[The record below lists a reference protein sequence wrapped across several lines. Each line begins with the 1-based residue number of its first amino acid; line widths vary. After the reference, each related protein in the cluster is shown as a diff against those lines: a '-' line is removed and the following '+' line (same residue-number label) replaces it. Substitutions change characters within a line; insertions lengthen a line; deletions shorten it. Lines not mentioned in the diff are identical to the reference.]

1 MMRVLVSGSFDDL
14 RSRKMRF
21 LQEAARLG
29 ELHVR
34 MWSDDVTL
42 ALTGSS
48 PVFPQAERWYFLQAV
63 RYLSHLALVNRPE
76 DAVTWTL
83 PGGEPPDI
91 WAILNSVDEPA
102 PEARRAAEAAGVEIR
117 VLSDADLQ
125 GFPVPEENAWEAP
138 TGAKKVIV
146 TGCYDWLHTGHIRFF
161 EEVAE
166 LGDLYV
172 AVGNDVNVRHLKGE
186 GHPMFSEDLRRY
198 MVQSIRYVK
207 QAVLTKGM
215 GWMDAAPNI
224 AEIHSDIYAVNEDGD
239 KPEKR
244 AFCAEHGLEYVV
256 LQRRPKEGLTRR
268 SSTELR
274 GF

>member
-1 MMRVLVSGSFDDL
+1 MKRVLVSGSFDDL

-21 LQEAARLG
+21 LQEAAGLG

-34 MWSDDVTL
+34 VWSDEVIE
-42 ALTGSS
+42 ALTGS
-48 PVFPQAERWYFLQAV
+48 PPEFPQAERWYFLQAV
-63 RYLSHLALVNRPE
+63 RYLSHLALVTRPP
-76 DAVTWTL
+76 DAVAAIL
-83 PGGEPPDI
+83 RDGSRPDI
-91 WAILNSVDEPA
+91 WAILTSDDEPA
-102 PEARRAAEAAGVEIR
+102 AGAWRAAEAAGVEIR
-117 VLSDADLQ
+117 MLADSDLE
-125 GFPVPEENAWEAP
+125 GFPIPEQNAWEAP
-138 TGAKKVIV
+138 TTAKKVIV

-172 AVGNDVNVRHLKGE
+172 AVGNDANVRHLKGE
-186 GHPMFSEDLRRY
+186 GHPMYSEDLRRY
-198 MVQSIRYVK
+198 MVQSVRYVN

-224 AEIHSDIYAVNEDGD
+224 EEIHPDIYAVNEDGD

-256 LQRRPKEGLTRR
+256 LQRLPKEGLTRR
-268 SSTELR
+268 SSTDLR

>member
-1 MMRVLVSGSFDDL
+1 MKRVLVSGSFDDL

-21 LQEAARLG
+21 LQEAAKLG
-29 ELHVR
+29 ELTVR
-34 MWSDDVTL
+34 LWSDDVTV
-42 ALTGSS
+42 ALTGSA
-48 PVFPQAERWYFLQAV
+48 PEFPQAERGYFLQAV
-63 RYLSHLALVNRPE
+63 RYLSHLAFVTEPE
-76 DAVTWTL
+76 DAAVPTL
-83 PGGEPPDI
+83 FDGRLPDI
-91 WAILNSVDEPA
+91 WAVPAATDEPA
-102 PEARRAAEAAGVEIR
+102 AAALRTAAASGVEIR
-117 VLSDADLQ
+117 LFTDEELQ
-125 GFPVPEENAWEAP
+125 GFPVPEQNAWESP

-172 AVGNDVNVRHLKGE
+172 AVGNDANVRNLKGE
-186 GHPMFSEDLRRY
+186 GHPLFREELRRY

-224 AEIHSDIYAVNEDGD
+224 AEIRPDIYAVNEDGD
-239 KPEKR
+239 KPEKQ

-268 SSTELR
+268 SSTDLR

>member
-1 MMRVLVSGSFDDL
+1 MKRVLVSGSFDDL

-21 LQEAARLG
+21 LQEAAHLG

-34 MWSDDVTL
+34 VWSDDVTA
-42 ALTGSS
+42 ALTGSD
-48 PVFPQAERWYFLQAV
+48 PEFPQAERWYFLQAV
-63 RYLSHLALVNRPE
+63 RYLSGLVLVTRPE
-76 DAVTWTL
+76 DAMALTL
-83 PGGEPPDI
+83 PDGNKPDI
-91 WAILNSVDEPA
+91 WAILAATEEPA
-102 PEARRAAEAAGVEIR
+102 PETLRAAESAGVEIR
-117 VLSDADLQ
+117 VFTDDDLR
-125 GFPVPEENAWEAP
+125 GFPVPQENAWETP

-161 EEVAE
+161 EEVSE

-172 AVGNDVNVRHLKGE
+172 AVGNDANVRHLKGE
-186 GHPMFSEDLRRY
+186 GHPLFSEGLRRY
-198 MVQSIRYVK
+198 MVQSVRYVK

-224 AEIHSDIYAVNEDGD
+224 DEIRPDIYAVNEDGD
-239 KPEKR
+239 RPEKQ
-244 AFCAEHGLEYVV
+244 AFCDDHGLEYVV

-268 SSTELR
+268 SSTDLR